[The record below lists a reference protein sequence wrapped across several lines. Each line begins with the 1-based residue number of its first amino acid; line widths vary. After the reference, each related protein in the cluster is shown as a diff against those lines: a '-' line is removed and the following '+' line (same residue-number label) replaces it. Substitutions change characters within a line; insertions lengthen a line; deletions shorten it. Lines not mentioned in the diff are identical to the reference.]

1 MNLSMHISDAS
12 SQHINELKQKI
23 YELKKDNILQYI
35 KQLQTRLDTKIF
47 KNSNL

>member
-23 YELKKDNILQYI
+23 YELKKDNILQAQYI

-47 KNSNL
+47 